1 MCFPLH
7 AREKL
12 TKTNFVPECCA
23 GYQLNVATSSMM
35 QSSEL
40 KTASICQFSL
50 PVFYSGGWSDQEL
63 HPRMTQVSKK
73 FIDPALTRS
82 FEPHSARNYY
92 LLHSFYFI
100 YLLVFII

>member
-1 MCFPLH
+1 
-7 AREKL
+7 
-12 TKTNFVPECCA
+12 
-23 GYQLNVATSSMM
+23 MM

-40 KTASICQFSL
+40 KTASICRFSL

-73 FIDPALTRS
+73 FINPALTRS

-92 LLHSFYFI
+92 YLFIGFY
-100 YLLVFII
+100 YLT